1 MNIEYFNNLT
11 NLPNVNPNPEKKK
24 VHVHTCIGWAGQNP
38 KAQNR
43 RHPKLQI
50 SFSQCMLVIIIPKF
64 FRSQIS
70 KHAWRQ
76 STKLFYLFIGFSLKN
91 KLSRYDHRRRKN
103 FQVNF
108 STQKI
113 AAVIERRRVKSFA
126 NKKQSKLFTALFT
139 QIFFWKSWKSQA
151 AKFHIVWKFKSMTKS
166 MTMTHAWLF
175 KYYSFFFSYLSL
187 ISI

>member
-1 MNIEYFNNLT
+1 MT
-11 NLPNVNPNPEKKK
+11 KSPNVNPNPEKKK

-43 RHPKLQI
+43 RPPKLQI

-64 FRSQIS
+64 FISQIS
-70 KHAWRQ
+70 KHACRQ

-108 STQKI
+108 SNPKI
-113 AAVIERRRVKSFA
+113 AAVIEWRRVKSFA
-126 NKKQSKLFTALFT
+126 SKKQSKLFTPLFT
-139 QIFFWKSWKSQA
+139 RDFLLKILKESSGKVSAFY
-151 AKFHIVWKFKSMTKS
+151 IVWKFKSMTKS
-166 MTMTHAWLF
+166 MTMTRAWLF